1 MDKNK
6 NVEEMT
12 EGQSCAVDGSC
23 CGADTGVAAEQSAA
37 ASCTLDPS
45 AMPERVARW
54 RALFGQ
60 VTAQDTG
67 STVATFCF
75 PKTAETV
82 SELEELVKLER
93 VCCAHVA
100 WAFGERGAE
109 LVLTL
114 EADAASLRAVVAGFM
129 PEVTQAREEGA

>member
-1 MDKNK
+1 MDKI
-6 NVEEMT
+6 VEEMT
-12 EGQSCAVDGSC
+12 DGESCAVDGSC
-23 CGADTGVAAEQSAA
+23 CGGAERLDAERLAA

-54 RALFGQ
+54 QVLFGH
-60 VTAQDTG
+60 VTAYKIMA
-67 STVATFCF
+67 TVATFCF

-93 VCCAHVA
+93 ICCAHVA
-100 WAFGERGAE
+100 WTFEERGVE

-114 EADAASLRAVVAGFM
+114 EADAA
-129 PEVTQAREEGA
+129 P

>member
-1 MDKNK
+1 MDK

-23 CGADTGVAAEQSAA
+23 CGADTRAAAEQSAE

-60 VTAQDTG
+60 VTANETTA
-67 STVATFCF
+67 TVATFCF

-100 WAFGERGAE
+100 WAFEERGAE

-114 EADAASLRAVVAGFM
+114 EADAASLRAVVGGFM
-129 PEVTQAREEGA
+129 PEVIQACEEGTR